1 MGYKTLYDAL
11 PFLKDIDKK
20 RQEQFKEYFK
30 TAPLWVNGF
39 ISYRR
44 DG

>member
-11 PFLKDIDKK
+11 PFLKDVSKD

-30 TAPLWVNGF
+30 TAAFVAVGCLSN
-39 ISYRR
+39 Y
-44 DG
+44 